1 LLPLAGPEELNDEEN
16 DQLPIDCQ
24 YLPSD
29 KKRESDPELRVML
42 LESITKLCA
51 TKYGRNYM
59 RGNGVYFILRELHK
73 WEEYKQAKTACENLV
88 SILISD
94 EPNDP
99 SLENLDDIKF

>member
-42 LESITKLCA
+42 LESITKVGLLESFL
-51 TKYGRNYM
+51 M
-59 RGNGVYFILRELHK
+59 
-73 WEEYKQAKTACENLV
+73 
-88 SILISD
+88 LI
-94 EPNDP
+94 
-99 SLENLDDIKF
+99 